1 MNYSKKDL
9 KEGTNIAEWLKEHPQ
24 VDAFKVFRYL
34 RSKGLVY
41 NEKGILVKKT
51 K

>member
-9 KEGTNIAEWLKEHPQ
+9 KEGTDIVKWLKEHPYA
-24 VDAFKVFRYL
+24 DAHKIFVYL

-41 NEKGILVKKT
+41 NENGILVKKS